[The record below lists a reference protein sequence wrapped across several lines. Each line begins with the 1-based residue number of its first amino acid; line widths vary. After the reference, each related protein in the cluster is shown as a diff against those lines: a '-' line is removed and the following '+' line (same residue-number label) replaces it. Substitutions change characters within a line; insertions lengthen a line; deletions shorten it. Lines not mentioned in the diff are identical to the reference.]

1 MLLELQK
8 LKLTSQK
15 IREKKPKKKDEK
27 ILIKYCT
34 PNAFY
39 IFQKSLFK
47 KLLAKT
53 IISYQ

>member
-39 IFQKSLFK
+39 IF
-47 KLLAKT
+47 
-53 IISYQ
+53 